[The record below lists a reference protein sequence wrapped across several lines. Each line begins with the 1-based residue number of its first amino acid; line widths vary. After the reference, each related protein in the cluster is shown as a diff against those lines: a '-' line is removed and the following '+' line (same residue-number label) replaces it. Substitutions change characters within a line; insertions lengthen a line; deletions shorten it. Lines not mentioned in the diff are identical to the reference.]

1 MFLLAHQVFSIWFNF
16 DRTHD
21 DPEKYVLVL
30 LFQKCLF
37 FIISVIDF
45 KRSGRYMIFFTH
57 WGFIIITMAVTI
69 DACLVSYRFSN
80 QRSKIFA
87 KRRSA
92 LQENCHWTLQI
103 SIFITAIA
111 YPLAIFVTIAFWS
124 FIHDWSHPFN
134 LNLGNY
140 LNLNVHLFQV
150 ESSHFSLVPI

>member
-1 MFLLAHQVFSIWFNF
+1 
-16 DRTHD
+16 
-21 DPEKYVLVL
+21 
-30 LFQKCLF
+30 
-37 FIISVIDF
+37 
-45 KRSGRYMIFFTH
+45 MIFFTH

-92 LQENCHWTLQI
+92 LQENCHWTLQT

-150 ESSHFSLVPI
+150 ESSHISVQFLFDQKICYLCRQQWHYWTHLSVQDLGECGTCGAQCFWV